1 MGCTTRDTLLHDL
14 CKLTLVVGG
23 FVEKLKEKF
32 EHIYDEK
39 LLRLFA
45 RCRTFHRMRWVQRQ
59 ILAHHLESLRSK
71 KKKLDFGHAGPAPSP
86 STSKKVIWVNLSYIR
101 IEHIRNY
108 SII

>member
-1 MGCTTRDTLLHDL
+1 M
-14 CKLTLVVGG
+14 TLVVGG

-32 EHIYDEK
+32 EQKYDEK

-71 KKKLDFGHAGPAPSP
+71 KKKLDFSHAGPASSQ
-86 STSKKVIWVNLSYIR
+86 STSKKVIWVNLDYIR
-101 IEHIRNY
+101 V
-108 SII
+108 